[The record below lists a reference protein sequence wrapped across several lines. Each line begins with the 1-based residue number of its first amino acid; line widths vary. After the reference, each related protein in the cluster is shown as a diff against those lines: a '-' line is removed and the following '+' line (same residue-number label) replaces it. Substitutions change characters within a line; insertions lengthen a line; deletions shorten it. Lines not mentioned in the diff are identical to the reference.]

1 MVELGKAGGE
11 FAGAG
16 TGGRNDDEGS
26 CGLDVWIGAVAF
38 VGDNGGDVGG
48 VAFGEGVEIG
58 VDLVIL
64 QLAGEIFGF
73 FLAFEHGDNDGADVE
88 AAGAEE
94 FDEAEDFG
102 LVGNH
107 VVGANFGVFDG
118 VGVDAKDDFGV
129 VFEFLE

>member
-1 MVELGKAGGE
+1 MVELREAGGE

-16 TGGRNDDEGS
+16 AGGGNDDEGS
-26 CGLDVWIGAVAF
+26 GCLDIRIGAVAF
-38 VGDNGGDVGG
+38 VGNDGSDIGG
-48 VAFGEGVEIG
+48 VAFGEGVEVG
-58 VDLVIL
+58 FDFVIFEF
-64 QLAGEIFGF
+64 AGEIFGF

-88 AAGAEE
+88 VAGAEE

-102 LVGNH
+102 FVGNH